1 VNAVAPRER
10 GLDGGGAASA
20 EDAPAK
26 RPRAVFVSDFL
37 HVAAPY
43 ADLAP
48 KLLDPHAAWLDRLSS
63 LSSTNRYLVT
73 AGEPREVSQVLTV
86 PIVWTPVTLDRLI
99 PTLEAD
105 LQLSHLDGQFSR
117 LSISGRYRP
126 PLATLGLT
134 IDRLALHRVAESSVR
149 RFLLGVEEALTSG
162 Q

>member
-1 VNAVAPRER
+1 MTVAPAER
-10 GLDGGGAASA
+10 SLEGGGGQRDGSGAR
-20 EDAPAK
+20 

-48 KLLDPHAAWLDRLSS
+48 RLLDPRAPWLEHLAS
-63 LSSTNRYLVT
+63 LSPAPRYLLS
-73 AGEPREVSQVLTV
+73 AGEPREVSQVTTV
-86 PIVWTPVTLDRLI
+86 PIVWTPTALDRLL

-105 LQLSHLDGQFSR
+105 LQLSQLDGRFSR
-117 LSISGRYRP
+117 LSINGRYRP

-134 IDRLALHRVAESSVR
+134 IDRLALHRVAESSLR

-162 Q
+162 R